1 MKTFRRL
8 LHIRMMQEGMTLI
21 ELIVVLA
28 IVGVVAG
35 VLVFNY
41 ANFRTTVTLR
51 SLSQEIALSVRKAQ
65 TYATSVRAIDGL
77 SGTDTASFPAY
88 GIAFSI
94 DPASGPDEAAE
105 PSSSRFVLF
114 ADVSDG
120 GFADSIYNKGDE
132 CGAPEEDSECVESFG
147 ITTPDRV
154 VRLETENGLNVEPID
169 GEVDIIFNRP
179 APDATICMV
188 SGGACLPIS
197 NLRIVIQSQAGQER
211 VVTIWNTGQ
220 ISVQ

>member
-1 MKTFRRL
+1 MMQRLRRL
-8 LHIRMMQEGMTLI
+8 MPIRMQDGMTLV
-21 ELIVVLA
+21 ELIVVLG
-28 IVGVVAG
+28 IVAVVSA

-41 ANFRTTVTLR
+41 SSFRTTVTLR
-51 SLSQEIALSVRKAQ
+51 SLSQQIALSVRKAQ
-65 TYATSVRAIDGL
+65 TYATSVRGIEGL
-77 SGTDTASFPAY
+77 SQSTTAFPAY

-94 DPASGPDEAAE
+94 DPASGPDETAE

-114 ADVSDG
+114 ADVTDG
-120 GFADSIYNKGDE
+120 GVINSLYDRGDD
-132 CGAPEEDSECVESFG
+132 CGSPEDGSECVESFG

-179 APDATICMV
+179 APDASICMV
-188 SGGACLPIS
+188 SSGICLPIS
-197 NLRIVIQSQAGQER
+197 NLRIVIQSQSGQER
-211 VVTIWNTGQ
+211 VVTVWNTGQ